1 MKLAPF
7 ASVYR
12 GLCLLGYLGALP
24 LLFLLSFK
32 SKYRLSLPARFFL
45 VGNPKPKECDV
56 WLHACS
62 LGEVKSLQP
71 LIDSLQGE
79 RLLLTVIT
87 ATGFREAKRLYPHIQ
102 VAFLPFEILLYFWA
116 PRCKSLV
123 VTEAELWFSL
133 FEVAKRQGAK
143 TILIN
148 ARISERS
155 YPKYQRFEWF
165 YRRLFALV
173 DEVFAQRK
181 EDQARLESL
190 GAKCVSVAGNLKLL
204 STPTAQGTIPA
215 PPLPLVVAASTH
227 EGEEALILEAFAA
240 IPSGRFL
247 AIVPR
252 HPERFEA
259 VWEKVKSWGEA
270 HQKSVARRSKQARW
284 WEAEVTL
291 IDSLGELV
299 ELYAL
304 AEVAILGGAFAP
316 LGGHNPLE
324 PAHFGCKIL
333 SGTHIFNQRALFDS
347 VEGYALVEPSEL
359 ARALGNLDALP
370 PSRIKKSL
378 NPARILQAILHYHK
392 EKNPHAAD

>member
-24 LLFLLSFK
+24 LLSLLSFK

-45 VGNPKPKECDV
+45 VGNPRPKECDV

-155 YPKYQRFEWF
+155 YPKYQRFGWF

-173 DEVFAQRK
+173 DEVFAQRE

-204 STPTAQGTIPA
+204 STPSAQGTIPA
-215 PPLPLVVAASTH
+215 PSLPLVVAASTH

-252 HPERFEA
+252 HPERFET

-270 HQKSVARRSKQARW
+270 YQKSVARRSKQARW

-333 SGTHIFNQRALFDS
+333 SGTHIFNQHALFDS

-392 EKNPHAAD
+392 EQNPHATE